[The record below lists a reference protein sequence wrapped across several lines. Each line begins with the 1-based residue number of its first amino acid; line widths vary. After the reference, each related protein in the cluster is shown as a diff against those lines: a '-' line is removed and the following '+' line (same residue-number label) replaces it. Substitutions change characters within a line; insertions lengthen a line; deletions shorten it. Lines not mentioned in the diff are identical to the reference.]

1 MKNMDMNPISQE
13 SVINQFNNNKDN
25 KDNKDIQTYS
35 KIDSLTFQAFGDF
48 KFESTNNPLI
58 ELENCTSIIIKQIPE
73 YFELVTGFERNI
85 SYNIFGVSPQGYK
98 YLFKCI
104 EDTGCLN
111 RWLCPLRFRKLDM
124 NYFHNS
130 SFPIQPENS
139 KFFANFTKPY
149 KCPCFCL
156 SRPEIIVKLNEN
168 NEIIGKIKK
177 PFSTCEEIYEIYDE
191 KEKIKYNIKGKSC
204 QCGLLCANSI
214 MGKMGEAYFNI
225 IDPESKEQIGTIIK
239 KSPVTSNSDFSENEN
254 YKVTFPEKASVN
266 EKLLLLSLGLMI
278 DYEYFELDPS
288 VI

>member
-1 MKNMDMNPISQE
+1 MNSNSQE
-13 SVINQFNNNKDN
+13 SVINKFNNNKD
-25 KDNKDIQTYS
+25 IQTFS
-35 KIDSLTFQAFGDF
+35 KMEGVSFQPFGDF

-58 ELENCTSIIIKQIPE
+58 ELENCTSIIIKQTPE
-73 YFELVTGFERNI
+73 YFELVSGFERNI
-85 SYNIFGVSPQGYK
+85 SYNIFGASAQGYK
-98 YLFKCI
+98 YLFKCK
-104 EDTGCLN
+104 EDTSCLN

-124 NYFHNS
+124 NYFHYS
-130 SFPIQPENS
+130 SFQIQPEDS
-139 KFFANFTKPY
+139 KIFANFTKPY

-168 NEIIGKIKK
+168 NEIIGKIKN

-191 KEKIKYNIKGKSC
+191 KEQIKYNIKGKCC

-214 MGKMGEAYFNI
+214 IGKMGEAYFNI
-225 IDPESKEQIGTIIK
+225 IDPESKEQIGTINK
-239 KSPVTSNSDFSENEN
+239 KSPVASNNDFNENEN
-254 YKVTFPEKASVN
+254 YKVTFPEKASIN